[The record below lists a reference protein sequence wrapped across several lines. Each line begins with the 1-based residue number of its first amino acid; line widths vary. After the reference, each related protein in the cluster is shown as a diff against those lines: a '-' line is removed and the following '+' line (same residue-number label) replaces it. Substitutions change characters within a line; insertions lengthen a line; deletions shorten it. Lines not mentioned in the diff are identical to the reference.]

1 MSGQA
6 MEITWGIIS
15 VIFVTTG
22 LVAAIIVGVAI
33 HSRKIRESE
42 FKFRT
47 LFEKV
52 FDALFLIN
60 ERGGIID
67 VNDSACK
74 LSGYSRK
81 QLLKMRINR
90 LLPSEF
96 AARLRGTKANGNIG
110 ESVYLDEVEL
120 IDKDKTPIC
129 VEVGVILINIRGEVY
144 TLASF
149 RDINARKLAEKDL
162 DRKNI
167 ALKEILSHL
176 EEEKKNYA
184 NGISEIVDNSLLP
197 ALKKITNED
206 GSTNLAYLEI
216 IGNDLQQLATSS
228 GSTLNIYSKLSPR
241 ELEICNL
248 IKGGATSKEI
258 SALLKISA
266 ITVNKHRENIRKKL
280 CISNKHINLST
291 YLKEL

>member
-1 MSGQA
+1 

-15 VIFVTTG
+15 VIFVTAG
-22 LVAAIIVGVAI
+22 LAAAIIIGITI

-60 ERGGIID
+60 ERGDIID
-67 VNDSACK
+67 VNNSACK
-74 LSGYSRK
+74 LSGHSKK

-90 LLPSEF
+90 LLPSKF
-96 AARLRGTKANGNIG
+96 TARLRGIWASGKIG

-120 IDKDKTPIC
+120 INKDKTPIY
-129 VEVGVILINIRGEVY
+129 VEVGVILISIRGEVY

-149 RDINARKLAEKDL
+149 RDIHARKLAEKDL
-162 DRKNI
+162 NKKNI

-176 EEEKKNYA
+176 EEEKKSFE

-197 ALKKITNED
+197 TLKKIINED
-206 GSTNLAYLEI
+206 GSTNLAYFEILE
-216 IGNDLQQLATSS
+216 NDLQQLATSS
-228 GSTLNIYSKLSPR
+228 GSAINTYSRLSPR
-241 ELEICNL
+241 EVEICNL

-258 SALLKISA
+258 SILLKITT

-280 CISNKHINLST
+280 RISNKDINLST

>member
-1 MSGQA
+1 

-15 VIFVTTG
+15 VILVTTG
-22 LVAAIIVGVAI
+22 LTAVIIVGVTI

-52 FDALFLIN
+52 FDALFLLN
-60 ERGGIID
+60 ERGDILD

-74 LSGYSRK
+74 LSGHSKK
-81 QLLKMRINR
+81 QLLKMKINR
-90 LLPSEF
+90 LLPSQF
-96 AARLRGTKANGNIG
+96 TARLRGIWASGKIG

-120 IDKDKTPIC
+120 INKDKTPIY
-129 VEVGVILINIRGEVY
+129 VEVGVILISIKGKIY
-144 TLASF
+144 TLASL
-149 RDINARKLAEKDL
+149 RDIHARKLAEKDL
-162 DRKNI
+162 EKKNI

-176 EEEKKNYA
+176 EEEKKSFE

-197 ALKKITNED
+197 ALKKIINKD
-206 GSTNLAYLEI
+206 GSANLAYLELI
-216 IGNDLQQLATSS
+216 ENGLQQLATSS
-228 GSTLNIYSKLSPR
+228 GSALNTYSGLSPR
-241 ELEICNL
+241 EVEICSL
-248 IKGGATSKEI
+248 VKGGATSKEI
-258 SALLKISA
+258 SMLLKITT

-280 CISNKHINLST
+280 HISNRDINLST